1 MYFSMKN
8 NTVNTEEKQESI
20 RYVRY
25 IFLNHKIVCPI
36 WLEKWKTVL
45 EDVVSYGLWKK

>member
-1 MYFSMKN
+1 MKN

-25 IFLNHKIVCPI
+25 IFFKSQNSVPNMTREMKNCFGRCCKL
-36 WLEKWKTVL
+36 WALEEIDT
-45 EDVVSYGLWKK
+45 